1 MKSISMALA
10 LAALAVGTIVGS
22 TNAAGLAKSG
32 SMERV
37 VTTKNV
43 GASAVES
50 EKFSWSGDRLR
61 NEKYTVGGVL
71 VQIKNG
77 RTLYMYDPVGKEAIK
92 TTLPDQLAKSVEQM
106 LMEQAGP
113 VTGGKKVGAAKIA
126 GIDCDVYMMSKVE
139 GGRRKSAKVY
149 VSKDPRL
156 PIPLK
161 IEITMGKGSQIVET
175 RNVRLNVSV
184 PDSMFSVPKGTKIT
198 VKALPPP
205 STKIVPGAGSPK

>member
-1 MKSISMALA
+1 MKSISMAVA
-10 LAALAVGTIVGS
+10 LVGLVIGS
-22 TNAAGLAKSG
+22 ANAAGLAKSG

-43 GASAVES
+43 GASSVES
-50 EKFSWSGDRLR
+50 EKYYWEGDRLR
-61 NEKYTVGGVL
+61 DEKYTIGGVL

-77 RTLYMYDPVGKEAIK
+77 RTLYMYDPAGKEAIK
-92 TTLPDQLAKSVEQM
+92 TTLPDELAKSVQQM
-106 LMEQAGP
+106 LMEQAVP
-113 VTGGKKVGAAKIA
+113 LKDAKKVGAAKIA

-139 GGRRKSAKVY
+139 GGQRKSAKVY

-156 PIPLK
+156 PIPLR

-175 RNVRLNVSV
+175 RNVKLGGNI

-198 VKALPPP
+198 VKTLPPP
-205 STKIVPGAGSPK
+205 PSQAPPAGTK

>member
-10 LAALAVGTIVGS
+10 LAALAVGS
-22 TNAAGLAKSG
+22 ANAAGLAKSG

-43 GASAVES
+43 GASAIES
-50 EKFSWSGDRLR
+50 EKYYWSGDRLR
-61 NEKYTVGGVL
+61 NEKYTIGGLL

-77 RTLYMYDPVGKEAIK
+77 RTLYMYDPAGKEAIK
-92 TTLPDQLAKSVEQM
+92 TTLPDRLAKSVEQM

-113 VTGGKKVGAAKIA
+113 VAGGKKVGAGKIA

-139 GGRRKSAKVY
+139 GGQRKSAKVY

-184 PDSMFSVPKGTKIT
+184 SDSMFSVPKGTKIT
-198 VKALPPP
+198 VKTLPPP
-205 STKIVPGAGSPK
+205 SSKTPPAGKK